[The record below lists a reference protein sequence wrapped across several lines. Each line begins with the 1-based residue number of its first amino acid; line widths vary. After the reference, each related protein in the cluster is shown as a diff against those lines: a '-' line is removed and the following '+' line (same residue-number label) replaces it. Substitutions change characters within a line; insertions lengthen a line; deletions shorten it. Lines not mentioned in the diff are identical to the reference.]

1 MIVIII
7 KAIAGIFSDDM
18 LTLEYLR
25 LLINNKVAVI
35 TGASKGIGESI
46 ARGLAEFGANVVISS
61 RKQEAVDKVASQFNS
76 DGLSAIGIECHVA
89 KEDQQKELIRKV
101 MDKLGRIDILINNA
115 GTNPYFGPVDK
126 MPLNLYQKT
135 MDINVNS
142 AISLSNLVYPI
153 MKKQGGGSIIHV
165 SSIEGIHPSKM
176 MTAYNISK
184 ASLIMLGNN
193 QAIEWGKDNI
203 RVNMICPGYVKTKL
217 SAALLEHE
225 ASYKSFLKNV
235 PLGRVSTPDEMAG
248 LAVFLA
254 SDASSYMTGSSIVND
269 GGLLHAPLIDNL

>member
-1 MIVIII
+1 
-7 KAIAGIFSDDM
+7 
-18 LTLEYLR
+18 
-25 LLINNKVAVI
+25 
-35 TGASKGIGESI
+35 
-46 ARGLAEFGANVVISS
+46 
-61 RKQEAVDKVASQFNS
+61 
-76 DGLSAIGIECHVA
+76 
-89 KEDQQKELIRKV
+89 

>member
-1 MIVIII
+1 MI
-7 KAIAGIFSDDM
+7 KEKFN
-18 LTLEYLR
+18 L
-25 LLINNKVAVI
+25 NNKVAII

-61 RKQEAVDKVASQFNS
+61 RKQESVDKVASQFNS

-89 KEDQQKELIRKV
+89 KEEQQKELIRKV
-101 MDKLGRIDILINNA
+101 MKKYGRIDILINNA
-115 GTNPYFGPVDK
+115 GTNPYFGPIDK
-126 MPLNLYQKT
+126 MPLEIYQKT
-135 MDINVNS
+135 MDINTNS

-165 SSIEGIHPSKM
+165 SSIEGLHPSKM
-176 MTAYNISK
+176 MAAYNISK
-184 ASLIMLGNN
+184 TALIMLGNN

-203 RVNMICPGYVKTKL
+203 RVNVICPGYVKTKL

-225 ASYKSFLKNV
+225 ASYKSFLKNTA
-235 PLGRVSTPDEMAG
+235 LGRVSTPDEMAG

-254 SDASSYMTGSSIVND
+254 SDASSYMTGSKIVND
-269 GGLLHAPLIDNL
+269 GGLLHSPLIDNF

>member
-1 MIVIII
+1 MI
-7 KAIAGIFSDDM
+7 KEKFN
-18 LTLEYLR
+18 L
-25 LLINNKVAVI
+25 NNKVAVI

-61 RKQEAVDKVASQFNS
+61 RKQEAVDKVASKFNS
-76 DGLSAIGIECHVA
+76 EGLSAIGIECHVA
-89 KEDQQKELIRKV
+89 KEDHQKELIRKV
-101 MDKLGRIDILINNA
+101 MDKFGRIDILINNA

-135 MDINVNS
+135 MDINLNS

-153 MKKQGGGSIIHV
+153 MKKYGGGSIIHI

-184 ASLIMLGNN
+184 ASLIMLGKN

-217 SAALLEHE
+217 SSGLLEHE
-225 ASYKSFLKNV
+225 NSYKSFLKNV

-269 GGLLHAPLIDNL
+269 GGLLHAPLIDNM

>member
-1 MIVIII
+1 MI
-7 KAIAGIFSDDM
+7 KEKFN
-18 LTLEYLR
+18 L
-25 LLINNKVAVI
+25 NNKVAVI

-61 RKQEAVDKVASQFNS
+61 RKQEAVDEVASKFNS
-76 DGLSAIGIECHVA
+76 EGLSAIGIECHVA
-89 KEDQQKELIRKV
+89 KEDHQKELIRKV
-101 MDKLGRIDILINNA
+101 MDKFGRIDILINNA

-126 MPLNLYQKT
+126 MSLNLYQKT
-135 MDINVNS
+135 MDINLNS
-142 AISLSNLVYPI
+142 AISLSNLVYPV
-153 MKKQGGGSIIHV
+153 MKKQGGGSIIHI

-184 ASLIMLGNN
+184 ASLIMLGKN

-217 SAALLEHE
+217 SAGLLEHE
-225 ASYKSFLKNV
+225 NSYKSFLKNV

-248 LAVFLA
+248 LAIFLA

-269 GGLLHAPLIDNL
+269 GGLLHAPLIDNV